1 MGSQFTT
8 YLNPM
13 KGPSQQETTQHFL
26 TKLPTGHGLF
36 VGSLGSHGEKGFLH
50 NCLRLQ
56 EAIVASF
63 IMLLFLNRLPFP
75 YVPIFFRPLTLRV
88 KHTSSDETVRLRG
101 TPLKEM
107 VSVHGFAD
115 ALS

>member
-1 MGSQFTT
+1 
-8 YLNPM
+8 M

-26 TKLPTGHGLF
+26 TKLPTGHGLS

-63 IMLLFLNRLPFP
+63 IMFLCLNRLPFP
-75 YVPIFFRPLTLRV
+75 YVPIFFRPFPLRV
-88 KHTSSDETVRLRG
+88 KHTSSDEIV
-101 TPLKEM
+101 
-107 VSVHGFAD
+107 
-115 ALS
+115 